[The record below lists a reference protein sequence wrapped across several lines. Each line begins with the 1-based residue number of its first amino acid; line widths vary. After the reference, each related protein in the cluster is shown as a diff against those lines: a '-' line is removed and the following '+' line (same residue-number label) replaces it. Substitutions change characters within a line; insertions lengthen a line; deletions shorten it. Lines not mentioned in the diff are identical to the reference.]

1 MNKDLEI
8 GDRVLF
14 DPSISRWDI
23 NSPANPTNI
32 FGTVSELDYLVTVDW
47 ENGEFNTYYPDDE
60 DLILV
65 DEQQ

>member
-14 DPSISRWDI
+14 DPSVSRWDI

-32 FGTVSELDYLVTVDW
+32 LGTVSELDYLVTVDW
-47 ENGEFNTYYPDDE
+47 DNGEWNEYNLDDE

-65 DEQQ
+65 ED

>member
-14 DPSISRWDI
+14 DPSVSRWDI

-32 FGTVSELDYLVTVDW
+32 LGTVSELDYLATVDW
-47 ENGEFNTYYPDDE
+47 DNSEWNEYNLDDE

-65 DEQQ
+65 ED

>member
-14 DPSISRWDI
+14 NPSVSRWDI
-23 NSPANPTNI
+23 DSPSNPTNTL
-32 FGTVSELDYLVTVDW
+32 GTVSELDYWITVDW
-47 ENGEFNTYYPDDE
+47 DNGEWNEYNLNDE

-65 DEQQ
+65 EE

>member
-14 DPSISRWDI
+14 DPSVSRCGI

-32 FGTVSELDYLVTVDW
+32 LGTVSEFDYPLVS
-47 ENGEFNTYYPDDE
+47 
-60 DLILV
+60 
-65 DEQQ
+65 

>member
-8 GDRVLF
+8 GDKVLF
-14 DPSISRWDI
+14 DLSVSRWDI

-32 FGTVSELDYLVTVDW
+32 LGTVSELNYLVTVDW
-47 ENGEFNTYYPDDE
+47 ENGESNTYDLDDE

>member
-14 DPSISRWDI
+14 GPSVSRWDI
-23 NSPANPTNI
+23 NSPSNPTNI
-32 FGTVSELDYLVTVDW
+32 LGTVSELDYLVTVDW
-47 ENGEFNTYYPDDE
+47 ENGEFNTYYPEDE

-65 DEQQ
+65 EE

>member
-14 DPSISRWDI
+14 DPSVSRWDI
-23 NSPANPTNI
+23 NSPSNPTNI
-32 FGTVSELDYLVTVDW
+32 LGTVSELDYLVTVDW
-47 ENGEFNTYYPDDE
+47 DNGEGNEYNLDDE

-65 DEQQ
+65 ED

>member
-14 DPSISRWDI
+14 NPSVSRWDI

-32 FGTVSELDYLVTVDW
+32 LGTVSELDYLVTVDW
-47 ENGEFNTYYPDDE
+47 DNGEWNEYNLDDE

-65 DEQQ
+65 ED

>member
-14 DPSISRWDI
+14 DPSVSRWDI
-23 NSPANPTNI
+23 NSPSNPTNI
-32 FGTVSELDYLVTVDW
+32 LGTVNGVDWLVTVDW
-47 ENGEFNTYYPDDE
+47 DNGEWNEYNHDDE

-65 DEQQ
+65 EE

>member
-14 DPSISRWDI
+14 DPSVSRWDI

-32 FGTVSELDYLVTVDW
+32 LGTVSEIDYLVTVDW
-47 ENGEFNTYYPDDE
+47 DNGEGNEYNLDDE

-65 DEQQ
+65 ED

>member
-1 MNKDLEI
+1 MNQDLEI

-14 DPSISRWDI
+14 DPSVSRWDI

-32 FGTVSELDYLVTVDW
+32 LGTVSEINYLVTVDW
-47 ENGEFNTYYPDDE
+47 DNGEFNDYDPDDE

-65 DEQQ
+65 EE

>member
-1 MNKDLEI
+1 MNQDLEI

-14 DPSISRWDI
+14 DPSVSRWDI

-32 FGTVSELDYLVTVDW
+32 IGTVSEFDYLVTVEW

-65 DEQQ
+65 EE

>member
-14 DPSISRWDI
+14 DPIVSRWDI
-23 NSPANPTNI
+23 DSPDNPSDI
-32 FGTVSELDYLVTVDW
+32 VGTVSEVDYWVTVEWD
-47 ENGEFNTYYPDDE
+47 NGGWNRYNPNDE

-65 DEQQ
+65 DE

>member
-14 DPSISRWDI
+14 DPSVSRWDI
-23 NSPANPTNI
+23 NLPANPANVL
-32 FGTVSELDYLVTVDW
+32 GTVNGVDYLITVDW
-47 ENGEFNTYYPDDE
+47 DNGEYNDYDPDDE

-65 DEQQ
+65 EEQ